1 MNISIIII
9 DIEIEVQKKQQNLI
23 DKEVMD
29 LVYYLAFLPTLPP
42 PFHNITVTFGDKNC
56 VRILP
61 SDPLDVLFA
70 KGREGGGLGRQ
81 KKHCVHN

>member
-9 DIEIEVQKKQQNLI
+9 DIIIEVQKKQQNLI

-29 LVYYLAFLPTLPP
+29 LVYYLAFLPTLHP

-70 KGREGGGLGRQ
+70 KGRGGLGRQ
-81 KKHCVHN
+81 KNTACIN